1 MGATLFGAAPP
12 RDPRAGESASSRRR
26 DNLALAYQNV
36 FTVIVRLRAQRQTI
50 ADAQA
55 FRQQITSALKQT
67 EREAAK
73 KLYPVEDV
81 RLATFA
87 VVAFLDES
95 ILNSNAAIFSD
106 WARMPLQEEMYG
118 NARAG
123 EIFFQNVDLLLARS
137 DSNGVADL
145 LEIYLLCIL
154 LGFKGKYGL
163 LGGGLVRP
171 TADQISDKIRRIRGP
186 LYGFSPNWSV
196 PEGAVSKARD
206 DRWVRTM
213 GLAVLVTWGIAALL
227 FLVFNLLLARGIS
240 SIQSLASFLATSLG
254 F

>member
-1 MGATLFGAAPP
+1 MGATLFGAPPP
-12 RDPRAGESASSRRR
+12 RDPRAGESAVSRRR
-26 DNLALAYQNV
+26 DNLAVAYQNV
-36 FTVIVRLRAQRQTI
+36 LTVIVRLRAQRQTI

-55 FRQQITSALKQT
+55 FRQQIIGALKQT

-81 RLATFA
+81 RLATSA

-95 ILNSNAAIFSD
+95 ILNSNIAVFSD

-123 EIFFQNVDLLLARS
+123 EIFFQNVDMLLARG

-163 LGGGLVRP
+163 LGGGLRQ

-186 LYGFSPNWSV
+186 LYGFSPHWMV

-213 GLAVLVTWGIAALL
+213 GLAALITWGVAALL
-227 FLVFNLLLARGIS
+227 FLVFNLLLTKGIS
-240 SIQSLASFLATSLG
+240 SIQSLACGLPKSLG